1 MYVED
6 KGGLLSLR
14 IINLNIMTTEW
25 GKDMGD
31 GSQESLKRTSI
42 CSIVNILFSYTELQW
57 GENCL

>member
-42 CSIVNILFSYTELQW
+42 M
-57 GENCL
+57 